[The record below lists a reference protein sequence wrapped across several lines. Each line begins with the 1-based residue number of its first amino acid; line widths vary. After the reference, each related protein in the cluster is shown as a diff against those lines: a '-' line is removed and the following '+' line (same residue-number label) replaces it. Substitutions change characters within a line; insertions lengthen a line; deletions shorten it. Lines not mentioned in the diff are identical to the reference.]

1 MTGRWS
7 KQGQLKTPEQS
18 GECNTRD
25 KWGIWE
31 DKRKSFVLEVRRV
44 DLHHLRRRVSHRSL
58 WRVMT
63 MKMMICAAVVM
74 VLLQIWGCWTRDWS
88 ERVGT
93 SIFTERLER
102 DRESDADS
110 INNFLTKFTVA
121 TNKRFTVAK
130 QIHLCTGDWVEHRE
144 EQLPD
149 DQRSEPDRR
158 RCSWSERKHKN
169 TWRRT
174 WKRPGHVWSSQSS
187 QSVRDYC
194 QENIIDI
201 NNNILDFKD
210 AVREVN
216 GKINKKILGCGKNI
230 ETCKSEW
237 IHFSEEIKPVTIA
250 DLNMAND
257 LWLAWK

>member
-1 MTGRWS
+1 MRNLRRQEKEFCPW
-7 KQGQLKTPEQS
+7 
-18 GECNTRD
+18 GEACRSPSSAQ
-25 KWGIWE
+25 
-31 DKRKSFVLEVRRV
+31 KSFAPVAVKSDDDEDDDMCGSGDGFVT
-44 DLHHLRRRVSHRSL
+44 DLRLLDTRLIGKSWNFYLHRETRERSRE
-58 WRVMT
+58 W
-63 MKMMICAAVVM
+63 
-74 VLLQIWGCWTRDWS
+74 CWFYQQLSSR
-88 ERVGT
+88 
-93 SIFTERLER
+93 
-102 DRESDADS
+102 
-110 INNFLTKFTVA
+110 FTVA
-121 TNKRFTVAK
+121 TNKWFTVAK
-130 QIHLCTGDWVEHRE
+130 QIHLCTGDRVEHQE

-230 ETCKSEW
+230 ETCRSEW